1 MRRTEQVQGLRLMK
15 FEEVYGRTH
24 RGGLSQAEAA
34 EVLGV
39 SERTF
44 RRWRDRYEAEGAD
57 GLYDRRLG
65 RLSARRAPVDE
76 VARVLELFD
85 TRYWDFTA
93 KHFHEKL
100 VADHGFKRSYNW
112 LRLSL
117 QAHGRRRAA
126 PRRGAHRRK
135 RPRRAL
141 PGMMLHQDG
150 SSHEWVPGR
159 WWDLIVTMDDATSD
173 IYSAFFVAEEGTMS
187 SFQGVSEAIR
197 AKGLF
202 CSLYADRASHYWNTP
217 EAGGKVDKDTPTQV
231 GRALAQL
238 GIELIPAYSPEAR
251 GRSERMFGTLQ
262 KRLPQELRLAGIT
275 DMVEANRF
283 LKEVFLPQHNAR
295 FATPAED
302 RGTAFVP
309 FTGALD
315 DILCIHEERTVSND
329 NTVRYKRLALQIP
342 AGRHRRH
349 YVKARVRV
357 HEYPDGTMAVFYH
370 RAECLTH
377 VGDSQAVRSLTQ
389 CGEPMRFAMAA
400 PIDLR
405 NDFDSVSL
413 RRLAK
418 RTRDATQSRRLLAL
432 AEVYDGGSRTDAS
445 RIGGVGLQIIRDW
458 VLRFNARGPDGLV
471 DGKSPGAPSKLNADH
486 RRALAEV
493 VEAGPVP
500 AVDGVVRWR
509 RKDLAR
515 WLLETFAISLDETT
529 VGRELKALGF
539 AKISARP
546 RHYAQNELAVE
557 AFKKNFP
564 AELAKIRARL
574 PKGVEIE
581 LWWQDEARI
590 GQKNKLT
597 RRWARRGTRPRAPR
611 DQRTEWAYIFGA
623 ICPAKGK
630 GAGLV
635 MPWCDTD
642 AMAAHLIEISAA
654 VDPGAHAVL
663 IVDQAGWH
671 LTPKLA
677 IPDNITVLALPPRS
691 PELNPVEN
699 VWQFMRDNWLS
710 NRIFKSYEDIV
721 ALCCQAWNNLIDQ
734 PWKIMSLGMRKWAH
748 GF

>member
-93 KHFHEKL
+93 RHFHEKL

-159 WWDLIVTMDDATSD
+159 WWDLIVTMDDATGD

-329 NTVRYKRLALQIP
+329 NTVRYRRLALQIP
-342 AGRHRRH
+342 PAATAAITSRPGSASTNTPTAQWPSSMDRDVWRDTT
-349 YVKARVRV
+349 
-357 HEYPDGTMAVFYH
+357 PMAN
-370 RAECLTH
+370 
-377 VGDSQAVRSLTQ
+377 RST
-389 CGEPMRFAMAA
+389 
-400 PIDLR
+400 
-405 NDFDSVSL
+405 
-413 RRLAK
+413 AK
-418 RTRDATQSRRLLAL
+418 
-432 AEVYDGGSRTDAS
+432 
-445 RIGGVGLQIIRDW
+445 
-458 VLRFNARGPDGLV
+458 P
-471 DGKSPGAPSKLNADH
+471 
-486 RRALAEV
+486 
-493 VEAGPVP
+493 
-500 AVDGVVRWR
+500 
-509 RKDLAR
+509 
-515 WLLETFAISLDETT
+515 
-529 VGRELKALGF
+529 
-539 AKISARP
+539 ARP
-546 RHYAQNELAVE
+546 RDPLRRDRPAPCGQVDSRSATDHFPTGPETATEAV
-557 AFKKNFP
+557 NSY
-564 AELAKIRARL
+564 
-574 PKGVEIE
+574 
-581 LWWQDEARI
+581 
-590 GQKNKLT
+590 
-597 RRWARRGTRPRAPR
+597 GT
-611 DQRTEWAYIFGA
+611 
-623 ICPAKGK
+623 
-630 GAGLV
+630 
-635 MPWCDTD
+635 
-642 AMAAHLIEISAA
+642 
-654 VDPGAHAVL
+654 
-663 IVDQAGWH
+663 
-671 LTPKLA
+671 
-677 IPDNITVLALPPRS
+677 
-691 PELNPVEN
+691 
-699 VWQFMRDNWLS
+699 
-710 NRIFKSYEDIV
+710 
-721 ALCCQAWNNLIDQ
+721 
-734 PWKIMSLGMRKWAH
+734 
-748 GF
+748 